1 MGTAFSPD
9 GAVYKWMSRFANLVF
24 LNVLWII
31 CCIPVITAGAAT
43 TAMYA
48 VLLKMARDEESYVV
62 KNFFHAFTVNFKQAT
77 VIWLMVLAYAGVLL
91 AEVVFCIHFPNQN
104 IKWFVLP
111 VTLFAFIG
119 LLTVTYVFP
128 VLSFFDDSVKNTIKN
143 AFLMA
148 VGYLPNTFIIILVNC
163 MPLFIVW
170 FFSGFLV
177 LATFVDLMVGFSFCA
192 WLNARRI
199 RKIFEKNLP
208 DKKENYVIAG

>member
-9 GAVYKWMSRFANLVF
+9 GALYRWMSRFANLVF

-48 VLLKMARDEESYVV
+48 VLLKMIKDEESYVV
-62 KNFFHAFTVNFKQAT
+62 KGFFHAFTRNFKQAT
-77 VIWLMVLAYAGVLL
+77 AIWLIVLLYAGILL
-91 AEVVFCIHFPNQN
+91 TEVVFCIHAPNQN
-104 IKWFVLP
+104 AKWLVLP
-111 VTLFAFIG
+111 ITLFAFIG

-128 VLSFFDDSVKNTIKN
+128 VLSFFDDSIKGTIKN

-148 VGYLPNTFIIILVNC
+148 VGYLPNTIIIIIVNI
-163 MPLFIVW
+163 MPLFLVW

-177 LATFVDLMVGFSFCA
+177 LVTFVDLVVGFSFCA
-192 WLNARRI
+192 WLNAHRLRI
-199 RKIFEKNLP
+199 IFEKNLP
-208 DKKENYVIAG
+208 DKKENYVIAE